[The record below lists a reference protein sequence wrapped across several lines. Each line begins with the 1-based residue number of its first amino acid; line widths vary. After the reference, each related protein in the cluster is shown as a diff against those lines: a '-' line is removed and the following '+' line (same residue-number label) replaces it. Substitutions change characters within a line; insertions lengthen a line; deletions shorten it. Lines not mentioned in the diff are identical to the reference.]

1 MMTISTD
8 KIAHLTTLAQLEI
21 SPDEVDAVARKIDH
35 ILEMIEPVTQANTHH
50 IKPLSHPLDTQQP
63 LRADK
68 ITETDQHAR
77 YQKIAPSTEN
87 GLYIVPQFIET
98 E

>member
-1 MMTISTD
+1 MTISTE

-21 SPDEVDAVARKIDH
+21 SPDEVDTVGRKIDQ
-35 ILEMIEPVTQANTHH
+35 ILKMIEPVTHADTDH
-50 IKPLSHPLDTQQP
+50 IKPLSHPLDTEQP
-63 LRADK
+63 LRIDK

>member
-1 MMTISTD
+1 MTISTD
-8 KIAHLTTLAQLEI
+8 KISHLTTLAQLEI
-21 SPDEVDAVARKIDH
+21 SPDEVDTVTRKIDH
-35 ILEMIEPVTQANTHH
+35 ILEMIETVTRADTDHV
-50 IKPLSHPLDTQQP
+50 KPLSHPLDTQQP
-63 LRADK
+63 LRTDK
-68 ITETDQHAR
+68 ITETDQHTR